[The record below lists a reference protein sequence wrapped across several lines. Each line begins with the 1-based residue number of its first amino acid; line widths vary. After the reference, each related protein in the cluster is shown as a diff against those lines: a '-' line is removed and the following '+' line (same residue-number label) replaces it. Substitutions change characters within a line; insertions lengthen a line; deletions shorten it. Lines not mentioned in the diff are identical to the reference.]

1 MLDVKKIQT
10 LGEIAVE
17 LKHPVTREPLGATIR
32 LAGPE
37 HPARRAIRFATQRRV
52 REELQR
58 EGKVAALDPEEA
70 ADEGV
75 KMIAASVLG
84 WSGICEFDE
93 PLAFSSEAALALL
106 LQPEMAWLVEQIAAV
121 IGNDA
126 NFIGGSGIN

>member
-1 MLDVKKIQT
+1 MFDVKTIRT
-10 LGEIAVE
+10 LGEIEVE
-17 LKHPVTREPLGATIR
+17 IKHPVTQQPLGATIR

-70 ADEGV
+70 ANEGV

-84 WSGICEFDE
+84 WSGICDDGE
-93 PLAFSSEAALALL
+93 PLAFTSDAAVALL
-106 LQPEMAWLVEQIAAV
+106 TQPEMAWLVEQIAAV
-121 IGNDA
+121 IGQDA